1 MSSSGSLV
9 DIPVRRHDCAPFMFG
24 DTALSPTLNLCK
36 VAGTRPNS
44 REMKNALGGSGAQI
58 VALTESIGQ
67 RAMHLIDQYA
77 LVNGLRLGDALI
89 AATAIEHGLTLLTAN
104 LKHFGS
110 IAGLVVERI
119 DPLPA
124 GP

>member
-1 MSSSGSLV
+1 
-9 DIPVRRHDCAPFMFG
+9 
-24 DTALSPTLNLCK
+24 
-36 VAGTRPNS
+36 
-44 REMKNALGGSGAQI
+44 MKNALGGSGAEI
-58 VALTESIGQ
+58 VALSDSIGQ
-67 RAMHLIDQYA
+67 RAMHLIDQYTLA
-77 LVNGLRLGDALI
+77 NGLRLGDALI

-110 IAGLVVERI
+110 IAGLVVERF